1 MRSGASSSAALNLAA
16 AGARTLR
23 RAGRELARAGGT
35 VRDGRETGA
44 ATAGHVKAAVAA
56 DGGDLVG
63 AVAARRAE
71 AALAVVVGLGLE
83 GGAAH
88 AQAGEDKVLAVCV
101 CARGEESA
109 RGGGIAI
116 VPRERGGRKRRTGVD
131 ASAGARRRQVDNV
144 EAVQVTEALRVLG
157 ASGAKVTDTGEERT
171 NSVLAVRAK
180 RAKRCSAHHWPFWQ
194 LPLSQF
200 ESLEQAAP
208 WIPQK

>member
-88 AQAGEDKVLAVCV
+88 AQAGEDEVLAVCV

-109 RGGGIAI
+109 RAGGIAI
-116 VPRERGGRKRRTGVD
+116 VPRERG
-131 ASAGARRRQVDNV
+131 
-144 EAVQVTEALRVLG
+144 
-157 ASGAKVTDTGEERT
+157 EERD
-171 NSVLAVRAK
+171 A
-180 RAKRCSAHHWPFWQ
+180 
-194 LPLSQF
+194 
-200 ESLEQAAP
+200 QALMP
-208 WIPQK
+208 PQVPDAGKSTTLRQYK